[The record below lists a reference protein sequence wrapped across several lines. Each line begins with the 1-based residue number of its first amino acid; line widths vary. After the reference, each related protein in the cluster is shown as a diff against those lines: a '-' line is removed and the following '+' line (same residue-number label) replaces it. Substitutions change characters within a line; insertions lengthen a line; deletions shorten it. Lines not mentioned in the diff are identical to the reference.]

1 MLVPLVA
8 ELLDEY
14 HQPLEFAKV
23 TLIKPV
29 QFSNAPRPMLV
40 TPLPI
45 VTLIKPLQPLNA
57 NLPMLVTLLGIIT
70 LVKLLQP

>member
-1 MLVPLVA
+1 MPPVA

-14 HQPLEFAKV
+14 RQPLGFSKV
-23 TLIKPV
+23 TLVKLL
-29 QFSNAPRPMLV
+29 QSRNAHIPMLV